1 MEEVKSLERIA
12 FLSVYQHITSSLAAK
27 EGPPAKKKGKLG
39 LLSSGAAVRSGKW
52 SVISTTSSV
61 SVDPIAIIKKKLDEN
76 LVGGFSRYR
85 EALWKWYN
93 RQSPTTRPAVDT
105 FLACVLDSNFTSLK
119 LGVNHIF
126 SGK

>member
-1 MEEVKSLERIA
+1 MEDVKSLERIA

-27 EGPPAKKKGKLG
+27 EGPPAKKKRKLG
-39 LLSSGAAVRSGKW
+39 LLSSGAAARSGKW
-52 SVISTTSSV
+52 SV